1 MKETVKSQT
10 TGKTYAP
17 SEVVRIVNQLQA
29 ATYMAHGAEL
39 LDVYCSRDY
48 KTHRP
53 MMVYIFNRAA
63 TTALYDAWCDHTLD

>member
-1 MKETVKSQT
+1 MKETVTSQT

-17 SEVVRIVNQLQA
+17 SDVVRIVNQQQA

-39 LDVYCSRDY
+39 LDIYSSRDY

-53 MMVYIFNRAA
+53 MMVYIFDREA
-63 TTALYDAWCDHTLD
+63 TTPMYDAWCNRLLK